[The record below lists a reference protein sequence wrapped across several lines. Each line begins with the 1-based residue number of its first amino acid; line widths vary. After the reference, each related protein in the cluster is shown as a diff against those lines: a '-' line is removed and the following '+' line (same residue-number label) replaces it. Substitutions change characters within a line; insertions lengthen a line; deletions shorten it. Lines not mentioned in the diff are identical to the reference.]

1 MEPQPDFNSGN
12 DMVSAE
18 TGREQELSSREEP
31 SDGQE
36 SFLEEMHS
44 SQADVRCRS
53 QVG

>member
-1 MEPQPDFNSGN
+1 MGTQPDFNTRN

-18 TGREQELSSREEP
+18 TGREQELGSRKEP

-36 SFLEEMHS
+36 GFLEEVHS

-53 QVG
+53 QAG